1 MSRNMKLVQGELI
14 IKFDISSF
22 VNVNMD
28 SDEVEE
34 HLEKLALDNIE
45 NGDIECEILTDVWVD
60 VDEEVCDKYEGEI
73 ISDYE
78 WKEIL
83 SKDIEH

>member
-45 NGDIECEILTDVWVD
+45 NGDIECEILTDVWVY